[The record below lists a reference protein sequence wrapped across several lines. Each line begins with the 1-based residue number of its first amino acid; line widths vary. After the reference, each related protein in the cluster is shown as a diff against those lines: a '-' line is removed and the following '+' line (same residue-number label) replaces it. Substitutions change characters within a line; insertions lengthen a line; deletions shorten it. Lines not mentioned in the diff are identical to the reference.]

1 MDFQHGYLLRIF
13 LGEGD
18 KHGGMALYEWII
30 EQARERGM
38 AGATA
43 VRGIAGYGAHH
54 RIHTAKVLRLSL
66 DLPIVVEIAD
76 TEDRIRQFL
85 DDIGPTLHDGL
96 ATLEPIDFWSFVRR
110 ADSGHGIS
118 R

>member
-1 MDFQHGYLLRIF
+1 MDFQHGCLLRIF
-13 LGEGD
+13 LGESD

-30 EQARERGM
+30 DQAREHGI

-66 DLPIVVEIAD
+66 DLPTIVEIANQEN
-76 TEDRIRQFL
+76 TIRRF
-85 DDIGPTLHDGL
+85 IETIRPALHDGL
-96 ATLEPIDFWSFVRR
+96 ATLEPIDLCTF
-110 ADSGHGIS
+110 AHSGGA
-118 R
+118 

>member
-1 MDFQHGYLLRIF
+1 MDFQHGCLLRIF
-13 LGEGD
+13 LGESD

-30 EQARERGM
+30 EQAREHGI

-66 DLPIVVEIAD
+66 DLPIIVEIAD
-76 TEDRIRQFL
+76 AEERIRQFL
-85 DDIGPTLHDGL
+85 DHIRPALHDGL
-96 ATLEPIDFWSFVRR
+96 ATIEPIEFAPFSKDR
-110 ADSGHGIS
+110 AP
-118 R
+118 

>member
-1 MDFQHGYLLRIF
+1 MEFKHGCLLRIF
-13 LGEGD
+13 LGESD

-30 EQARERGM
+30 EQARERGI

-43 VRGIAGYGAHH
+43 VRGVAGFGAHH

-76 TEDRIRQFL
+76 AEENVKQFL
-85 DDIGPTLHDGL
+85 DAIRPALADGL
-96 ATLEPIDFWSFVRR
+96 ATLEPIDFCSFTRPR
-110 ADSGHGIS
+110 GGT
-118 R
+118 

>member
-1 MDFQHGYLLRIF
+1 MNFQHGCLLRIF

-18 KHGGMALYEWII
+18 KHHGMALYEWIV
-30 EQARERGM
+30 EQARERGI

-66 DLPIVVEIAD
+66 DLPVIVEIAD
-76 TEDRIRQFL
+76 EEEKIRQFL
-85 DDIGPTLHDGL
+85 DAIRPALHDGL
-96 ATLEPIDFWSFVRR
+96 ATLEPIEFCSFT
-110 ADSGHGIS
+110 SQGGS
-118 R
+118 S

>member
-1 MDFQHGYLLRIF
+1 MDFEHGCLLRIF

-18 KHGGMALYEWII
+18 KHGGMALFEWII
-30 EQARERGM
+30 EQARERGI

-66 DLPIVVEIAD
+66 DLPIVVEIVD
-76 TEDRIRQFL
+76 SEDRIRQFL
-85 DDIGPTLHDGL
+85 DHIRAALHDGL
-96 ATLEPIDFWSFVRR
+96 ATLEPIELCSF
-110 ADSGHGIS
+110 S
-118 R
+118 RGAGGG

>member
-1 MDFQHGYLLRIF
+1 MDFQHGCLLRIF
-13 LGEGD
+13 LGESD

-30 EQARERGM
+30 EQAREHGI

-66 DLPIVVEIAD
+66 DLPIIIEIAD
-76 TEDRIRQFL
+76 TEERIREFIAMIRPAL
-85 DDIGPTLHDGL
+85 SDGL
-96 ATLEPIDFWSFVRR
+96 ATIEPIDLCSFVRR
-110 ADSGHGIS
+110 ADPH
-118 R
+118 